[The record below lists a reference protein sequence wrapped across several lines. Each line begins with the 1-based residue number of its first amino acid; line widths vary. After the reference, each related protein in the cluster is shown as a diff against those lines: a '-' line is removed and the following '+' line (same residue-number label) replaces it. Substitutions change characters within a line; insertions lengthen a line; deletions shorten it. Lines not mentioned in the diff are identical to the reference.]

1 MMSQSVN
8 DMLLRTKS
16 ALCRHAIAFSKQGA
30 HKVIHGTLPMVNA
43 GDQMIQ
49 AMLANGSLEGY
60 SLKYPLFFQNRDR
73 WGSSLGNMSMFGLQT
88 CREDVAFPFITLVA
102 FITVAV
108 ALCKMKFAK
117 V

>member
-1 MMSQSVN
+1 
-8 DMLLRTKS
+8 
-16 ALCRHAIAFSKQGA
+16 
-30 HKVIHGTLPMVNA
+30 MVNA

-49 AMLANGSLEGY
+49 QCLRTDLWRVF
-60 SLKYPLFFQNRDR
+60 LKYPLFFQNRDQ

-88 CREDVAFPFITLVA
+88 CREDVAFSITLVA